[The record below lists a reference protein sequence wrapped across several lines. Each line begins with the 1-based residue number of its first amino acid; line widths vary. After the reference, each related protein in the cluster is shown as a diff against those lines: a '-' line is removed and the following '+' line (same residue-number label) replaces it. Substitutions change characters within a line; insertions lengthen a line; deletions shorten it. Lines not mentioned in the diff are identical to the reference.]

1 MSNPQPPSAPPPPP
15 YGSGGYPQYPS
26 EPAAT
31 GQATTALVLGIVG
44 LTVCPGAASIPAWII
59 GRSAMREIDASNGQL
74 GGRSSAFAGYVMGII
89 GTVITALGILALAAF
104 LVITLVFASHV
115 THCIENFNPGNGT
128 TTTTTTC

>member
-1 MSNPQPPSAPPPPP
+1 MTDQPPPAAPPPP

-26 EPAAT
+26 QPPAT

-44 LTVCPGAASIPAWII
+44 VTLCPGAASIAAWII

-89 GTVITALGILALAAF
+89 GTAIAALGALALAAF
-104 LVITLVFASHV
+104 LAVTLIFASHV
-115 THCIENFNPGNGT
+115 SHCIQDFNPGNGS